1 MKTKKVFALL
11 MAGLLA
17 LNATGI
23 SVLAE
28 TEENDSTETTEENAL
43 DPEDD
48 FDGGGKKIRV
58 GLSWE
63 EMQSSINQAWQDYF
77 MKYSEEYGKK
87 HNCTF
92 DCRRWR
98 SVKRT
103 VQYSGSDQSGSG
115 LYCCMGR

>member
-43 DPEDD
+43 AAEDD
-48 FDGGGKKIRV
+48 FDGGG
-58 GLSWE
+58 
-63 EMQSSINQAWQDYF
+63 M
-77 MKYSEEYGKK
+77 
-87 HNCTF
+87 
-92 DCRRWR
+92 
-98 SVKRT
+98 
-103 VQYSGSDQSGSG
+103 
-115 LYCCMGR
+115 

>member
-48 FDGGGKKIRV
+48 FDGG
-58 GLSWE
+58 
-63 EMQSSINQAWQDYF
+63 
-77 MKYSEEYGKK
+77 
-87 HNCTF
+87 
-92 DCRRWR
+92 
-98 SVKRT
+98 
-103 VQYSGSDQSGSG
+103 
-115 LYCCMGR
+115 

>member
-87 HNCTF
+87 H
-92 DCRRWR
+92 
-98 SVKRT
+98 K
-103 VQYSGSDQSGSG
+103 
-115 LYCCMGR
+115 LHI